1 MKKNSNF
8 LETIDEARAKRVS
21 PEKFEQTWGYSLEHH
36 VEHMMSFINELESKG
51 TPAEKQK
58 FNHTADETRQPKA
71 DHEVD
76 SAENASNKIKKERRN
91 E

>member
-1 MKKNSNF
+1 MKKNMAI
-8 LETIDEARAKRVS
+8 LETIDEARANRVS

-36 VEHMMSFINELESKG
+36 VEHMMSFINELEGKG

-58 FNHTADETRQPKA
+58 CKHTADETQQPTT

-76 SAENASNKIKKERRN
+76 SAEQASDQKERRN
-91 E
+91 